1 MQGSSQNLNTPSYAT
16 FNVYEY
22 PPSPQTTRSRGIRER
37 LKSLTLKTKHKAQK
51 QPSSSSLPAP
61 SSPSLQKTITK
72 TPSTSSTQRAKIR
85 NASRAMCDAIADGEE
100 NAKNNDDDGLPL
112 SNLVF
117 VIYGSFSIPREV
129 IENLIVSNG
138 GQFVPLVNDEVSYS
152 FFLLSLYFC
161 YFIILLY
168 ISVLFIPFI
177 FVCIIMIIIIIS
189 M

>member
-1 MQGSSQNLNTPSYAT
+1 
-16 FNVYEY
+16 
-22 PPSPQTTRSRGIRER
+22 
-37 LKSLTLKTKHKAQK
+37 
-51 QPSSSSLPAP
+51 
-61 SSPSLQKTITK
+61 
-72 TPSTSSTQRAKIR
+72 
-85 NASRAMCDAIADGEE
+85 MCDAIADGEE

-177 FVCIIMIIIIIS
+177 LFVL
-189 M
+189 